1 MVTCEIINPL
11 VGCVLNPLDPTCNND
26 GEVRLTDNTTS
37 TEGRVEIC
45 ELGFRA
51 GLCYENF
58 IPEIARVLCRQ
69 LGLST
74 NNASKYTSKSFVLLH
89 HNN

>member
-1 MVTCEIINPL
+1 MVTIYSP
-11 VGCVLNPLDPTCNND
+11 PLDSKCVNN

-45 ELGFRA
+45 ESGFRA

-58 IPEIARVLCRQ
+58 THETARVLCRQ
-69 LGLST
+69 LGFST
-74 NNASKYTSKSFVLLH
+74 NNASKYTSKSFVLTTSYK
-89 HNN
+89 